1 MCLDKFDKDGKPL
14 NLNIYGVSGNDA
26 RSIELGFIPCVPK
39 QLT

>member
-26 RSIELGFIPCVPK
+26 RSIELSFIPCVPK
-39 QLT
+39 